1 MGKNMKIAIYPGSF
15 DPITNGHIDIINRAS
30 KLYDKLI
37 IAVASNNS
45 KKSLLS
51 KKQRVDILEKSISNN
66 KIKIDSFE
74 GLLVDYANKK
84 NVYTIIRGLRTLS
97 DFEYEFRMAIMNR
110 NLNSSIETIFLM
122 TDEKYSH
129 ISSSSIKEIYHLN
142 GDIAPFVPDAVI
154 NKLYEIKNEEN
165 SK

>member
-37 IAVASNNS
+37 IAVASNSN

-51 KKQRVDILEKSISNN
+51 KSQRVDILEESVSSN

-74 GLLVDYANKK
+74 GLLVDYANKQ

-110 NLNSSIETIFLM
+110 NLNPSIETIFLM

-142 GDIAPFVPDAVI
+142 GDIGPFVPDAVI
-154 NKLYEIKNEEN
+154 NKLNEIKNEKN

>member
-1 MGKNMKIAIYPGSF
+1 MKIAIYPGSF

-142 GDIAPFVPDAVI
+142 GDIGPFVPDAVI

>member
-37 IAVASNNS
+37 IAVASNSN

-51 KKQRVDILEKSISNN
+51 KKQRVDILKKSVSSN

-74 GLLVDYANKK
+74 GLLVDYANKQ

-129 ISSSSIKEIYHLN
+129 ISSSSIKEIYLLN
-142 GDIAPFVPDAVI
+142 GDIGPFVPDAVI
-154 NKLYEIKNEEN
+154 NKLNEIKNEKN

>member
-37 IAVASNNS
+37 IAVASNSN

-51 KKQRVDILEKSISNN
+51 KKQRVDILEKSVSSN

-74 GLLVDYANKK
+74 GLLVDYANKQ

-129 ISSSSIKEIYHLN
+129 ISSSSIKEIYLLD
-142 GDIAPFVPDAVI
+142 GDIGPFVPDAVI
-154 NKLYEIKNEEN
+154 NKLNKIKNEKN

>member
-142 GDIAPFVPDAVI
+142 GDIGPFVPDAVI
-154 NKLYEIKNEEN
+154 NKLNEIKNEKN

>member
-129 ISSSSIKEIYHLN
+129 ISSSSIKEIYHLD
-142 GDIAPFVPDAVI
+142 GDIGPFVPDAVI
-154 NKLYEIKNEEN
+154 NKLNEIKNEKN

>member
-1 MGKNMKIAIYPGSF
+1 MKIAIYPGSF

-37 IAVASNNS
+37 IAVASNSN

-51 KKQRVDILEKSISNN
+51 KSQRVDILEESVSSN

-74 GLLVDYANKK
+74 GLLVDYANKQ

-110 NLNSSIETIFLM
+110 NLNPSIETIFLM

-129 ISSSSIKEIYHLN
+129 ISSSSIKEIYLLD
-142 GDIAPFVPDAVI
+142 GDIGPFVPDAVI
-154 NKLYEIKNEEN
+154 NKLNEIKNEKN